1 MDKENETIINT
12 VTEVEISDN
21 HDSQLYDL
29 KVSILFYVIQCLLF
43 LFTLYINILVHRMA
57 QREKMVLSWEL
68 KLDSICNIVSSIYY
82 LIFMAIAKFSSPP
95 LVIFGEWYCKA
106 SEVIMAFDLFRTLT
120 FTFTIGVYRYVF
132 IVRGEWINIYES
144 RKKLVKRTMF
154 LIKMFFLVLFTAKF
168 VIFNRNSPFIELWSH
183 WCREGVPHTTPRNA
197 NSTISILSHEKHFYS
212 VTPDGNAMVTLFGL
226 IKNGGLSTSLKIFCI
241 IIDILIFIS
250 ILNVTEGV
258 FHYRIGKFLKKYVYL
273 FNSNQFEPVY
283 LVAIA

>member
-82 LIFMAIAKFSSPP
+82 IMFMAIAKFSSPP

>member
-1 MDKENETIINT
+1 MDRENETNIDT
-12 VTEVEISDN
+12 MEKVEIYNDQE
-21 HDSQLYDL
+21 SQLHDL
-29 KVSILFYVIQCLLF
+29 KVAILFYVIQCLLF
-43 LFTLYINILVHRMA
+43 VFTLYINILVHRMA
-57 QREKMVLSWEL
+57 RREKMVLSWEL
-68 KLDSICNIVSSIYY
+68 KVDSTCNILSSIHS
-82 LIFMAIAKFSSPP
+82 LILMAIGKFASPP
-95 LVIFGEWYCKA
+95 SVIFGEWYCKA

-183 WCREGVPHTTPRNA
+183 WCSEGVPHTTPRNA
-197 NSTISILSHEKHFYS
+197 NSTTFILSHEKHFYS

-258 FHYRIGKFLKKYVYL
+258 FHYRIGKFLKK
-273 FNSNQFEPVY
+273 
-283 LVAIA
+283 

>member
-183 WCREGVPHTTPRNA
+183 WCSEGVPHTTPRNA

-241 IIDILIFIS
+241 IIDLLIFIS

-258 FHYRIGKFLKKYVYL
+258 FHYRIGKFLKK
-273 FNSNQFEPVY
+273 
-283 LVAIA
+283 